1 MNQINIYQKNRT
13 VEQKKRDVL
22 DELINSNGIIS
33 LACRRTRIGRTQ
45 FYKYRKE
52 DEVFNSKINE
62 ITETYVDFV
71 ESLLWE
77 KVKLKDRASIMFYL
91 KAKGKNRGYH

>member
-52 DEVFNSKINE
+52 DE
-62 ITETYVDFV
+62 
-71 ESLLWE
+71 SLLWE